1 MKLKFL
7 VQKINWSIIKLKFK
21 KINKKIF
28 LRSNS
33 PRNRINIFLDDS
45 RKLHEI
51 DCRKKDL
58 QKKSR
63 RLNKDFSK
71 NASKNTK
78 KVKMEYKGINEALMK
93 LLESC
98 DEILLDRKDEGN
110 RSHRKK
116 IIKDIN
122 QLMDRNDKAISFL

>member
-1 MKLKFL
+1 MIGYL
-7 VQKINWSIIKLKFK
+7 QKNI
-21 KINKKIF
+21 

>member
-1 MKLKFL
+1 
-7 VQKINWSIIKLKFK
+7 
-21 KINKKIF
+21 
-28 LRSNS
+28 
-33 PRNRINIFLDDS
+33 
-45 RKLHEI
+45 
-51 DCRKKDL
+51 
-58 QKKSR
+58 
-63 RLNKDFSK
+63 
-71 NASKNTK
+71 
-78 KVKMEYKGINEALMK
+78 MEYKGINEALMK